1 MSIVPRP
8 PAHLQPYYEVLGLD
22 LTIEFLLQ
30 FGGAELYI
38 PASSKGRSEL
48 VALIGDDKTRE
59 LAARAERLPA
69 RVPIGKPW
77 LADVFRC
84 QGSSVAQIARRL
96 HVSDVAVRR
105 WHRDADAERMR
116 QRQRSL
122 F

>member
-1 MSIVPRP
+1 MSNLPRP
-8 PAHLQPYYEVLGLD
+8 PAHLQPYYEVLGLE
-22 LTIEFLLQ
+22 LTMAFLLQ

-38 PASSKGRSEL
+38 PAESKGRSEL
-48 VALIGDDKTRE
+48 AALIGDDLTRE
-59 LAARAERLPA
+59 LAKRSERLPA

-84 QGSSVAQIARRL
+84 QGLSVAQIARKL

-105 WHRDADAERMR
+105 WHRAADAERMR
-116 QRQRSL
+116 QQQRSL